1 MRVVIGTASMSPIPP
16 ISIRT
21 ISVANNSPLTI
32 DATLASKEASWKEA
46 REGYL
51 EILGLAE
58 LALECYVLKKQGKL

>member
-1 MRVVIGTASMSPIPP
+1 MIELP
-16 ISIRT
+16 
-21 ISVANNSPLTI
+21 NE
-32 DATLASKEASWKEA
+32 DAHIAEVKRIIEEKTRKEASWEEA